1 MVYYRWEHKYQYNG
15 DMECK
20 NLKVY
25 YCSKIFFYIIPQHNE
40 HSSRPPTQHF
50 LISHNISEP
59 WNTTTVNSSII
70 LTGIKRG
77 NTYVIFVSA
86 FNILGESLP
95 KDING
100 INNNVSLI
108 NVTILFSTVHI
119 NNTDETTVTTHTGL
133 VY

>member
-1 MVYYRWEHKYQYNG
+1 M
-15 DMECK
+15 
-20 NLKVY
+20 
-25 YCSKIFFYIIPQHNE
+25 
-40 HSSRPPTQHF
+40 
-50 LISHNISEP
+50 
-59 WNTTTVNSSII
+59 NSSII

-77 NTYVIFVSA
+77 NTYIINVSA

-100 INNNVSLI
+100 ISNIVPLL

-133 VY
+133 LY